1 MGLMGGVEAQMITS
15 DVARIS
21 ARGNAYT
28 DKARIADFVLLKA
41 AQSALA
47 HGFSHFAIM
56 NVADATQSGVT
67 IGKYTGVN
75 TYVKP
80 GEDVLVHFCRGE
92 CSGMLSAREI
102 VNNLGPTYLTPP
114 TG

>member
-21 ARGNAYT
+21 ARGNALT
-28 DKARIADFVLLKA
+28 DQARITDFVLLKA
-41 AQSALA
+41 AQTALA
-47 HGFSHFAIM
+47 HGFSHFAIVSAA
-56 NVADATQSGVT
+56 NATQSGVT
-67 IGKYTGVN
+67 MNEYTGVH

-80 GEDVLVHFCRGE
+80 GEDVFVHFCRGE
-92 CSGMLSAREI
+92 CPGMLPAREI
-102 VNNLGPTYLTPP
+102 VNNLGPKYLSPP